1 MIIII
6 NANMVAVMVGVVV
19 VVVNYAT
26 YSSLFPKP
34 VFYPGFIDGTT
45 QTNEGI

>member
-1 MIIII
+1 MMMTII
-6 NANMVAVMVGVVV
+6 ANMVAMMVGVVV
-19 VVVNYAT
+19 VVKYAT

-34 VFYPGFIDGTT
+34 VFYPGFIDGTK